1 MAEAK
6 GAGLTKAPNPI
17 DVHVGA
23 RVRQRRVTLGIS
35 QERLGDSLGLT
46 FQQVQKYEKGVNRIG
61 ASRLYEIARL
71 LDAPVQ
77 YFFDGAPGVSAGG
90 QTPQIL
96 DFIGT
101 VEGLQLNTAF
111 TKIKHD
117 ETRRL
122 IVELVKTLSEAE
134 PSDLRA

>member
-1 MAEAK
+1 M
-6 GAGLTKAPNPI
+6 
-17 DVHVGA
+17 
-23 RVRQRRVTLGIS
+23 
-35 QERLGDSLGLT
+35 
-46 FQQVQKYEKGVNRIG
+46 
-61 ASRLYEIARL
+61 
-71 LDAPVQ
+71 Q

-134 PSDLRA
+134 PSDVRA